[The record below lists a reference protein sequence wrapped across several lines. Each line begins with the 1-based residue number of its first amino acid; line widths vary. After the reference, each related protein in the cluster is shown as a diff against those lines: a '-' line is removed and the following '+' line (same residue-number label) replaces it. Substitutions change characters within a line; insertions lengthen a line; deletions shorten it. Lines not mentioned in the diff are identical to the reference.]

1 VLLKLR
7 ENPSKG
13 VKVTSG
19 DNNNSHTSSVEYDS
33 EWIRDTWGWD
43 TPEEFIRSQGRN
55 LRPRVRYCIEIADLQ
70 AGMKILDIGCG
81 RGEVVLH
88 CARQGIH
95 AVGVDY
101 SREVLSIAQ
110 AALDTHTLEEQHLM
124 KFICDDVK
132 NIISEGPFDRIFML
146 DLVEHLHD
154 WELNELLQHC
164 RKLLKPEGQIII
176 HTLPNRW
183 LYEITYRR
191 ILRLAM
197 PWLPVDPRSEKEKT
211 IHINEMSI
219 THLHRLLMSNGLKC
233 RIWLHDLIVDQA
245 RWHSQKHLQDKREGL
260 YKWMRN
266 PLIATVFRLL
276 NKTPLRLLLTND
288 IFAVAVSQDK
298 PLAEKNIPN
307 NRTESFMC
315 RISK

>member
-1 VLLKLR
+1 MTTC
-7 ENPSKG
+7 ENNKE
-13 VKVTSG
+13 
-19 DNNNSHTSSVEYDS
+19 HTLPAEYDN

-43 TPEEFIRSQGRN
+43 TPEEFIRAQGRN
-55 LRPRVRYCIEIADLQ
+55 LRPRVKYCLEIADIQ
-70 AGMKILDIGCG
+70 PGMRILDIGCG

-88 CARQGIH
+88 CARQGIY

-101 SREVLSIAQ
+101 SKEVLSIAQ
-110 AALDTHTLEEQHLM
+110 AALDTHTTEEQSFM

-132 NIISEGPFDRIFML
+132 NIVSEGPFDRIFML

-164 RKLLKPEGQIII
+164 RKLLKPDGQIII

-191 ILRLAM
+191 ILRLVM
-197 PWLPVDPRSEKEKT
+197 PWLPSDPRSEKEKS

-219 THLHRLLMSNGLKC
+219 THLNRLLNANGFDC
-233 RIWLHDLIVDQA
+233 RIWLHDMIINQA
-245 RWHSQKHLQDKREGL
+245 KWHAQKHLQDRREGL
-260 YKWMRN
+260 YKLMRN
-266 PLIATVFRLL
+266 PLVAAIFRFL

-288 IFAVAVSQDK
+288 IFAVVVLKDK
-298 PLAEKNIPN
+298 HISYNKSIHKNW
-307 NRTESFMC
+307 TESLIC
-315 RISK
+315 RILRNN